1 MFVSTELLMPT
12 KYRMIQLEG
21 RETDNFKMKK
31 SITKTGKKLPF
42 KLKLNL
48 SCFQTEPS
56 FSKSNPIFTYVLK
69 PNIIFR
75 HLDSVTS

>member
-1 MFVSTELLMPT
+1 MPT

-31 SITKTGKKLPF
+31 SISKTGKKLPL

-56 FSKSNPIFTYVLK
+56 FAKSNPLLAYVLK
-69 PNIIFR
+69 SIIIFR

>member
-1 MFVSTELLMPT
+1 MPI
-12 KYRMIQLEG
+12 KYKTIQLEG

-31 SITKTGKKLPF
+31 SITKTGKKLPL

-56 FSKSNPIFTYVLK
+56 FAKSNPIFTYVLK
-69 PNIIFR
+69 SMIIFR
-75 HLDSVTS
+75 HLDLVTS